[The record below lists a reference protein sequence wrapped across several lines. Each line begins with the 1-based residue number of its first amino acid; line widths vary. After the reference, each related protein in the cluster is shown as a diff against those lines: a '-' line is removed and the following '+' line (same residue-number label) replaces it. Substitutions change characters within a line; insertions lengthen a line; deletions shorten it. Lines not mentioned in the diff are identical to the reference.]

1 MREESPTTA
10 PAASA
15 AAAPADSAAAPRRT
29 PLHAQHLA
37 AGARM
42 VPFAGWEMP
51 VQYAGVTD
59 EHRAVRTAAG
69 LFDVSH
75 MGEVRVTGR
84 GAGDFLQHLTP
95 NDVSSLPVGRA
106 HYTAL
111 LTPEG
116 TYLDD
121 LLSYH
126 LGDGDYLLVPNAAN
140 AADDFAWIEARAAEW
155 QGEPVAVRDVSD
167 EYALLALQGPRAAE
181 ILDPLVRADLAEVRY
196 YGFTQ
201 APVGQIEA
209 LISRTGYTGED
220 GFEIYV
226 APEHAPGLWEML
238 LDEGREEGLTP
249 AGLGARDTLRLEAA
263 MALYGHELDRDTTP
277 WEAGLGWTVKLDKGD
292 FIGRQ
297 ALVAAKEAGPRKKL
311 VGFEARGRGIARE
324 GHAVH
329 AGGEAVG
336 RVTSGT
342 WSPTFEKALG
352 MAYVAPGQAAVG
364 TELEVDVRG
373 RRLPVEVVATPF
385 YRREKR

>member
-1 MREESPTTA
+1 
-10 PAASA
+10 
-15 AAAPADSAAAPRRT
+15 
-29 PLHAQHLA
+29 
-37 AGARM
+37 
-42 VPFAGWEMP
+42 
-51 VQYAGVTD
+51 
-59 EHRAVRTAAG
+59 
-69 LFDVSH
+69 
-75 MGEVRVTGR
+75 
-84 GAGDFLQHLTP
+84 
-95 NDVSSLPVGRA
+95 
-106 HYTAL
+106 
-111 LTPEG
+111 
-116 TYLDD
+116 
-121 LLSYH
+121 
-126 LGDGDYLLVPNAAN
+126 
-140 AADDFAWIEARAAEW
+140 
-155 QGEPVAVRDVSD
+155 VRDVSD

-181 ILDPLVRADLAEVRY
+181 ILDRARPRRPRGGALLRLHPGAGD
-196 YGFTQ
+196 G
-201 APVGQIEA
+201 PIEA

-324 GHAVH
+324 GHAVL
-329 AGGEAVG
+329 AGGETVG